1 MNTEVHVDTGIVAW
15 AAAGKA
21 FDQSISSKNNV
32 ALMLGLFNTLRY

>member
-21 FDQSISSKNNV
+21 FDQMFKSKPIIIISV
-32 ALMLGLFNTLRY
+32 T